1 MSNDERLS
9 GETLVNITPTPTP
22 VTQVTVSEESLQ
34 IEFGVCII
42 LTGMLITILFIY
54 SLVAVN
60 TDGGS
65 TNNTSLLTNLT
76 TLGVQADAS
85 TTVPSGGGE
94 GS

>member
-9 GETLVNITPTPTP
+9 GETLVNITPVPTP
-22 VTQVTVSEESLQ
+22 VTPVTVSEESLQ

-54 SLVAVN
+54 CLVA
-60 TDGGS
+60 GGS
-65 TNNTSLLTNLT
+65 TNNTSLLTNL

-94 GS
+94 GP